1 MVEIFIAK
9 SKRWHGGCLYII
21 VQTLPVMKSL
31 ILVLV
36 LASTSVLY
44 AYDSGIAVQTEKGT
58 TMQVYVNG
66 KLYNK
71 QPGKYVRVRSTPG
84 LFHLEVKVLNPWN
97 KQWYIVRK
105 DIHVDK
111 GYEFQYKVVFINR
124 TKPELREIKKYPV
137 YSRYYLNTGL
147 YNKHPVS

>member
-1 MVEIFIAK
+1 
-9 SKRWHGGCLYII
+9 
-21 VQTLPVMKSL
+21 MKSL

-36 LASTSVLY
+36 LASSSVVY

-137 YSRYYLNTGL
+137 YSRYYLNMGL

>member
-1 MVEIFIAK
+1 
-9 SKRWHGGCLYII
+9 
-21 VQTLPVMKSL
+21 MKSL

-36 LASTSVLY
+36 LASSSILY

-137 YSRYYLNTGL
+137 YSRYYLNMGL